1 MISSDPRF
9 LIVRLSAIGDCLET
23 LPIVHAIKD
32 VYPTA
37 WIGWIVDCGSD
48 QLLRHQHGIDQ
59 VLRVKKG
66 FLFRASERR
75 ALLHQIREW
84 KIDVAIDPQ
93 GLFKSSILTW
103 LSGAKMRIGF
113 DAQGSRECAW
123 WFYSHCVRSKHSHL
137 VDRQLDLLRP
147 LKIESPKVRFD
158 FSVERDA
165 DLESTRMLGTLGLID
180 RPYMAINPGAST
192 WLRRWPSDRFQRVAE
207 LIFEIEGIPSLVTWG
222 GREEEALADC
232 IVNESKHGCA
242 IKAPNTT
249 LQQLAGL
256 LKRASIVVTGDT
268 GPMHL
273 AVALG
278 IPVVGIFGPTLPSK
292 SGPYGPAHIALRNE
306 SETRVKVLRKQKTNE
321 SICKVTVDEVV
332 AACLQQIRKWKAVQQ
347 AS

>member
-23 LPIVHAIKD
+23 LPVVHAIKD
-32 VYPTA
+32 AYPKA

-48 QLLRHQHGIDQ
+48 QLLRNQHGIDQ

-66 FLFRASERR
+66 FLFRSSERR
-75 ALLHQIREW
+75 ALLQQIRNW

-123 WFYSHCVRSKHSHL
+123 WFYSHRVHSEHSHL
-137 VDRQLDLLRP
+137 VDRQIDLLRP
-147 LKIESPKVRFD
+147 LKIESPAIRFD
-158 FSVERDA
+158 FSVDRDA
-165 DLESTRMLGTLGLID
+165 DLESTRLLGSLGLMD
-180 RPYMAINPGAST
+180 RPYLAINPGAST
-192 WLRRWPSDRFQRVAE
+192 WLRRWPSERFKEVVERV
-207 LIFEIEGIPSLVTWG
+207 FEAEGIPSLVIWG
-222 GREEEALADC
+222 GREEEGLADN
-232 IVNESKHGCA
+232 IVNSSRHGCA
-242 IKAPNTT
+242 IKAPSST
-249 LQQLAGL
+249 LQQLAGW
-256 LKRASIVVTGDT
+256 LKRASVVVTGDT

-278 IPVVGIFGPTLPSK
+278 TPVVGIFGPTLPSK
-292 SGPYGPAHIALRNE
+292 SGPYGPAHISLRNE
-306 SETRVKVLRKQKTNE
+306 SETQVKILRKQKTNE
-321 SICKVTVDEVV
+321 SICKVTVEEVV
-332 AACLQQIRKWKAVQQ
+332 AACLQQIRKLRAVQQ